1 MKNIKKFIVFSLIL
15 LCVIFFAPK
24 MQVLQANAND
34 TLPSTVTETTYN
46 YTFNLDLATF
56 DALCALEHEICG
68 NLDLSG
74 KRAFY
79 KDFFSTQYKSAQP
92 TSQEGIR
99 IKQDLEKGILNL
111 CTGENAVYECLR
123 NVSQITQIDGLK
135 NIEFSGIT
143 QLILDNQSIN
153 NINQDD
159 LSSFTD
165 LTSLLINNNDLRE
178 IELSSETK
186 SKLSCLSLRNNLLS
200 EIDLRNLASG
210 ARVDLA
216 NNLLEDFND
225 IYLSGTLN
233 HLDLSFNNLTGIT
246 NITGIASVV
255 GCTPVL
261 LVQGLNKDLAAGD
274 KIILVN
280 DGYVSNLRGVLA
292 YSSQSEFIGQIFST
306 NGEQIVESLI
316 MPAGKISLNFSYT
329 NADSSLSKE
338 DLALLQQKREFNFA
352 LPSPKCVATSNGKEI
367 TQFEQS
373 ESMNFKFNIDIDS
386 DIPNY
391 EDIISNA
398 SLYAGLSG
406 EEELIDSII
415 IEENGSYNI
424 VSYIMFDGIR
434 SETFSAWVNKT
445 SGVPGALIIVII
457 SGILVVAICA
467 IYLVRWFRNG
477 GVIAPLSDREIY
489 ELNRS
494 KKARDSGTRYEYS
507 YEKNQNNKES
517 DDVVDLSQGSLV
529 QGSEE
534 ENFKEESDNE

>member
-74 KRAFY
+74 ERAFY
-79 KDFFSTQYKSAQP
+79 KDFFSTQYKTAQP
-92 TSQEGIR
+92 TSQEGIE

-111 CTGENAVYECLR
+111 CTGENAEYECLR

-165 LTSLLINNNDLRE
+165 LTYLSINNNDLRE

-186 SKLSCLSLRNNLLS
+186 SKLSYLSLRNNLLS

-216 NNLLEDFND
+216 NNLLEDFNN
-225 IYLSGTLN
+225 IYFSGTLN
-233 HLDLSFNNLTGIT
+233 HLDLSFNNLTEIT
-246 NITGIASVV
+246 NITGIASIV

-316 MPAGKISLNFSYT
+316 MPAGKISLNFSYP
-329 NADSSLSKE
+329 NADSSLLGE

-367 TQFEQS
+367 AQFEQS

-507 YEKNQNNKES
+507 YEKNQDNKES

-529 QGSEE
+529 QDSEE

>member
-56 DALCALEHEICG
+56 DALCALEHEIYG
-68 NLDLSG
+68 DLDLSG
-74 KRAFY
+74 ERAFY

-92 TSQEGIR
+92 TSQEGIE
-99 IKQDLEKGILNL
+99 IKQDLEKGILDL
-111 CTGENAVYECLR
+111 RTGENAEYECLR

-143 QLILDNQSIN
+143 QLNLDNQSIN

-165 LTSLLINNNDLRE
+165 LTYLSINNNDLRE

-216 NNLLEDFND
+216 NNLLEDFNN
-225 IYLSGTLN
+225 IYFSGTLN
-233 HLDLSFNNLTGIT
+233 HLDLSFNNLTEIT
-246 NITGIASVV
+246 NITGIASIV

-316 MPAGKISLNFSYT
+316 MPAGKISLNFSCT

-338 DLALLQQKREFNFA
+338 DLALLQQEREFN
-352 LPSPKCVATSNGKEI
+352 CINT
-367 TQFEQS
+367 
-373 ESMNFKFNIDIDS
+373 M
-386 DIPNY
+386 
-391 EDIISNA
+391 II
-398 SLYAGLSG
+398 
-406 EEELIDSII
+406 
-415 IEENGSYNI
+415 
-424 VSYIMFDGIR
+424 
-434 SETFSAWVNKT
+434 
-445 SGVPGALIIVII
+445 
-457 SGILVVAICA
+457 
-467 IYLVRWFRNG
+467 
-477 GVIAPLSDREIY
+477 
-489 ELNRS
+489 
-494 KKARDSGTRYEYS
+494 
-507 YEKNQNNKES
+507 
-517 DDVVDLSQGSLV
+517 
-529 QGSEE
+529 
-534 ENFKEESDNE
+534 